1 MAGKRTD
8 VREGVRVER
17 IHERSRVEGVVLA
30 SVYELLAPTQRW
42 GLHCTP
48 RAASME
54 IGTMTGI
61 VSVQRVASG
70 ERGYG

>member
-17 IHERSRVEGVVLA
+17 IHERSRVEEAVLA

-42 GLHCTP
+42 GLPCIHRVT
-48 RAASME
+48 SME
-54 IGTMTGI
+54 IGTMTGV
-61 VSVQRVASG
+61 VSAQRVMVG